1 MKEEA
6 LIKSN
11 IKTLK
16 QELQQTQKEHSEILL
31 LKRELEN
38 SVETINNTIGELK
51 KELAD
56 IENLIKEREFDND
69 NLIEKLI
76 QKQSESLRHVIDIED
91 SVREKISILDDEVAL
106 KQQDIQILNEKYES
120 LLYEYNETENKIK
133 TNQRIIENQEKRINI
148 LNNKKKSIT
157 ALIDKT
163 REESHSA
170 YRDKDIVTTSLN
182 QMKKELRDIE
192 HKNEVLLKQEQ
203 IVKDNIKKKKILEG
217 DLKVLEDRIIIMKDK
232 NLKVALDDKVNEH
245 RNKK

>member
-38 SVETINNTIGELK
+38 SVETINNTISELK

-76 QKQSESLRHVIDIED
+76 QKQSESLRHVIEIED

-106 KQQDIQILNEKYES
+106 KQQDVQMLNEEYKS
-120 LLYEYNETENKIK
+120 LLSEYKETENKIN
-133 TNQRIIENQEKRINI
+133 TNQRIIENQERRISI

-157 ALIDKT
+157 ELINKT
-163 REESHSA
+163 KEETYNA
-170 YRDKDIVTTSLN
+170 YRDKDIVTVSLN
-182 QMKKELRDIE
+182 NMKKELKYIE
-192 HKNEVLLKQEQ
+192 HKNEVLLKQEK
-203 IVKDNIKKKKILEG
+203 IIKDNIKKKEVLEG

-232 NLKVALDDKVNEH
+232 NLKVALDDKVKEH